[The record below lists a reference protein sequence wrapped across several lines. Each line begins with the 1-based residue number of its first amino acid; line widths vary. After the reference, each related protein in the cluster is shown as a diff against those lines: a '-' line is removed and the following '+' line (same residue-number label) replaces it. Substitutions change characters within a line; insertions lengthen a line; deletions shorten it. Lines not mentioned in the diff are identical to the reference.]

1 MRDLT
6 KGNIYK
12 TFLLFAIPIVLSG
25 ILSTAYNLIDTMIAG
40 KFLGAHGIASIGA
53 TTLLLEFLS
62 APLWGYIS
70 GFSVYTATLF
80 GAGEFEK
87 IKETL
92 FNNFLIV
99 VIVNILASILMIVFR
114 DAIFDFLSVDASI
127 RKDACVYYVIYLSGM
142 PLIILNV
149 FGALVMNSLGLSE
162 YPFRMSI
169 ISTLLNVTGNI
180 LSVTVLNAG
189 VVGIALSSVLSA
201 LIVDIFYFRK
211 IVSCLKKLGCTNH
224 IPTFSGKI
232 IKTSFSYSFPVMLQQ
247 MIMYASTF
255 LISPVINGI
264 GSSATAAYSVIFR
277 IYNINAKIY
286 QDSAKTLTVYCAQA
300 IGAKK
305 RYLLKKGLRTGFLQG
320 VFFLSPV
327 VLTCFIFARPIC
339 CAFFPKGYTGEALSY
354 SILFL
359 RVFLPFIFFNLI
371 NNLFHAFFR
380 GTKEMNYLVI
390 LTAIGSISRLVS
402 TLIFS
407 RQYAIGGVYAGM
419 VISWICE
426 AVFAVGIYYFKVR
439 KRI

>member
-6 KGNIYK
+6 NGNIYK
-12 TFLLFAIPIVLSG
+12 TFLLFALPIVLSG

-40 KFLGAHGIASIGA
+40 KFLGAHGIAAIGA

-92 FNNFLIV
+92 FNNLLIV
-99 VIVNILASILMIVFR
+99 VIFNILASVLMIIFR
-114 DAIFDFLSVDASI
+114 DSIFDFLNIDASI
-127 RKDACVYYVIYLSGM
+127 RKDAGVYYVIYLLGM
-142 PLIILNV
+142 PLIILNI
-149 FGALVMNSLGLSE
+149 FGALAMNSLGLSE
-162 YPFRMSI
+162 YPFRMSM
-169 ISTLLNVTGNI
+169 ISTLLNITGNI

-189 VVGIALSSVLSA
+189 VKGIALSSVLA
-201 LIVDIFYFRK
+201 AAIVDIFYFRK
-211 IVSCLKKLGCTNH
+211 FVSCLKELGCTNH
-224 IPTFSGKI
+224 IPSFSTKI

-255 LISPVINGI
+255 LISPVINAI

-286 QDSAKTLTVYCAQA
+286 QDSSKTLTVYCAQA

-305 RYLLKKGLRTGFLQG
+305 QHLLKKGLRTGFLQG
-320 VFFLSPV
+320 VLFLFPV
-327 VLTCFIFARPIC
+327 VLSCFIFANPIC
-339 CAFFPKGYTGEALSY
+339 RAFFPKGYTGDALSY
-354 SILFL
+354 SVLFL
-359 RVFLPFIFFNLI
+359 RFFLPFIFFNLI

-402 TLIFS
+402 TLILS
-407 RQYAIGGVYAGM
+407 PYYAIYGVYAGM

-426 AVFAVGIYYFKVR
+426 AVFALGIYCFKV
-439 KRI
+439 KKGL